1 MISQL
6 SSVVSLPQPPH
17 APLDFPSSF
26 LTCAALLILSV
37 QSTDSAVHRQV
48 LRLGIP
54 EMSENI
60 ILKNYTT
67 PASAFYKLSVYSSP
81 LLPLVCSSTFIVL
94 PQIQLVKLH
103 HFITHLNQV
112 TELKPFLLSCFTRHI
127 ILNIMSSPQCHVFSQ
142 CWPLIIFFLFLL
154 SVICQFYYI
163 LLIPLNCLKLI

>member
-103 HFITHLNQV
+103 HFITHLSHRTKAFSSIMLHQAYY
-112 TELKPFLLSCFTRHI
+112 TQYYELSTMPCLLPVLTSNHFF
-127 ILNIMSSPQCHVFSQ
+127 SVSPISH
-142 CWPLIIFFLFLL
+142 L
-154 SVICQFYYI
+154 SI
-163 LLIPLNCLKLI
+163 LLYTLNSFKLP